1 MLVGTATTAVRLG
14 EVKAFGARLMPA
26 ADWARGLRLPA
37 TARFGLGRA
46 HRRASSSVDAVTEAP
61 SRVAT
66 PADVD
71 DICMGLPEVE
81 LGTSWGD
88 NPTYKVRGKGFLMHR
103 PPGRTAVN
111 PETGEWYDDLLVI
124 HVPGESEK
132 RALVDDERLP
142 FFTIDHF
149 NGYNAV
155 LVQQSR
161 LGEIS
166 RDELAEIITD
176 AWLTKAPPSLAKA
189 FLADG

>member
-1 MLVGTATTAVRLG
+1 MTR
-14 EVKAFGARLMPA
+14 
-26 ADWARGLRLPA
+26 
-37 TARFGLGRA
+37 
-46 HRRASSSVDAVTEAP
+46 AP

-66 PADVD
+66 LQDVD
-71 DICMGLPEVE
+71 DICLGLPEVE

-88 NPTYKVRGKGFLMHR
+88 NPTYRVRGKGFLMHR
-103 PPGRTAVN
+103 PPGPTAID
-111 PETGEWYDDLLVI
+111 PETGEWYTDLLVI
-124 HVPGESEK
+124 TVPSESEK

-149 NGYNAV
+149 NGYNAM

-166 RDELAEIITD
+166 RAELAEIITD
-176 AWLTKAPPSLAKA
+176 AWLTKAPKSLAKA

>member
-1 MLVGTATTAVRLG
+1 MS
-14 EVKAFGARLMPA
+14 
-26 ADWARGLRLPA
+26 
-37 TARFGLGRA
+37 RF
-46 HRRASSSVDAVTEAP
+46 
-61 SRVAT
+61 AT

-71 DICMGLPEVE
+71 AICLALPEVE

-103 PPGRTAVN
+103 PPGPTAID
-111 PETGEWYDDLLVI
+111 PETGERFTDLLVI
-124 HVPGESEK
+124 TTPTEVEK
-132 RALVDDERLP
+132 LALVEDPDLP

-161 LGEIS
+161 LGEIE

-176 AWLTKAPPSLAKA
+176 AWLTKATPALARRY
-189 FLADG
+189 LAEHPVEQAVGGDG